1 MVREAG
7 GQRGSGVD
15 WDDKGKTGS
24 TEQIAGTT
32 GGISGVAGQET
43 ESQFAGGL
51 PRNQLWAQGFYR
63 KADPGSPGR

>member
-1 MVREAG
+1 MGLGWTGTTRGIWGAAG
-7 GQRGSGVD
+7 QE
-15 WDDKGKTGS
+15 T
-24 TEQIAGTT
+24 GTT

-63 KADPGSPGR
+63 KADPGSPGRWKPIRY